1 MSSQI
6 LDIPSK
12 HRFSISGFL
21 DQTWNSVAESVM
33 QAGWAPLTSLAE
45 KAVVSSMQR
54 ITLGQLK
61 IVTLERIYTFPEPSP
76 SGEDEFD
83 ARPEVKAEIRVL
95 KDTFWVRLCAMG
107 GLGFA
112 ESYMY
117 GEVECDDLIS
127 LFQIFIDNKDNL
139 DNMESR
145 VPFLFSLPQ
154 KLRSYRFL
162 NTIGN
167 SRSNISAH
175 YDISNDMF
183 AGFLSSD
190 MTYSCAI
197 FKDLDGDLKQ
207 DKRDDLRC
215 LELLRDANAE
225 VFNGYNVQSDGRV
238 HRNGDMNGLTNG
250 KPINIS
256 INGHGNN
263 LAKGYPQ
270 ANNHAFADQNH
281 PGSLEDDELYEAQM
295 RKLDHI
301 INKAKIQPGQRVL
314 EIGSGWGSMAIRITQ
329 RIPGT
334 TVDTITLSVQ
344 QQILAEKRISAV
356 GLSDRIT
363 VHLMDYRNM
372 PPDWNGAFDR
382 VVSIEMVE
390 AVGEEFLETYWRT
403 VEWAL
408 NPLTGAGVVQVITI
422 PETRW
427 DRYRTEID
435 FIQKWAS
442 PFVSIHSIYL
452 ANRNSHKL
460 PMCRCTDDS
469 KEYVFSKPLI
479 LSYINQKIMITVFPG
494 GILPTLTLLLDTLR
508 SGSKNRLIVDSVS
521 NIGPH
526 YARTLRE
533 WRRRFLD
540 QFEDIIVPALQEDY
554 PSVMGPLSGERG
566 RQEIEVFRR
575 KWIYY
580 YCYCEIGF
588 TTRTIGDHIITFA
601 REGYQDFGCE
611 VFV

>member
-1 MSSQI
+1 M
-6 LDIPSK
+6 
-12 HRFSISGFL
+12 ISRMICL
-21 DQTWNSVAESVM
+21 Q
-33 QAGWAPLTSLAE
+33 
-45 KAVVSSMQR
+45 
-54 ITLGQLK
+54 
-61 IVTLERIYTFPEPSP
+61 
-76 SGEDEFD
+76 
-83 ARPEVKAEIRVL
+83 
-95 KDTFWVRLCAMG
+95 VRLSNKYRRHG
-107 GLGFA
+107 SF
-112 ESYMY
+112 E
-117 GEVECDDLIS
+117 
-127 LFQIFIDNKDNL
+127 LF
-139 DNMESR
+139 
-145 VPFLFSLPQ
+145 PP
-154 KLRSYRFL
+154 
-162 NTIGN
+162 
-167 SRSNISAH
+167 
-175 YDISNDMF
+175 
-183 AGFLSSD
+183 GFLSSD

-225 VFNGYNVQSDGRV
+225 VFNDYNVQSDGRV

-250 KPINIS
+250 TPINIS

-263 LAKGYPQ
+263 LANGYPQ
-270 ANNHAFADQNH
+270 ANNQTFADQNH

-372 PPDWNGAFDR
+372 PPEWNGAFDR

-403 VEWAL
+403 VEWVL

-422 PETRW
+422 PETSMFSPGRFPNASNPNKSGW

-442 PFVSIHSIYL
+442 LFVFIHSIHL
-452 ANRNSHKL
+452 TNRNSHKL
-460 PMCRCTDDS
+460 PICRCVDNS

-479 LSYINQKIMITVFPG
+479 LSSIYQKIMISVFPG

-566 RQEIEVFRR
+566 RQEIEVFKR
-575 KWIYY
+575 KWI
-580 YCYCEIGF
+580 CK
-588 TTRTIGDHIITFA
+588 TW
-601 REGYQDFGCE
+601 
-611 VFV
+611 

>member
-61 IVTLERIYTFPEPSP
+61 VVTLERIYTFPEPSP

-207 DKRDDLRC
+207 DKRDDLHC

-225 VFNGYNVQSDGRV
+225 VFNNYNVQSDGRV

-250 KPINIS
+250 TPINIS

-263 LAKGYPQ
+263 LANGYPQ
-270 ANNHAFADQNH
+270 ANNQTFADQNH

-372 PPDWNGAFDR
+372 PPEWNGAFDR

-435 FIQKWAS
+435 FIQKWA
-442 PFVSIHSIYL
+442 I
-452 ANRNSHKL
+452 
-460 PMCRCTDDS
+460 
-469 KEYVFSKPLI
+469 
-479 LSYINQKIMITVFPG
+479 FPG

-566 RQEIEVFRR
+566 RQEIEVFKR

-601 REGYQDFGCE
+601 REGYQDFGCD